1 MGIIFMKMI
10 DENKRRNKKIG
21 IKRENNNGIWG
32 QLRSRSFIVK
42 ILICYNIVD
51 MKFLKQTQRSK
62 AWRKFS
68 AQEDVQNIDPNISEK
83 ESTHKGRQ
91 AEESMEIEEKSDSK
105 GEEEVYQEGI
115 INYLV
120 QHQETL
126 KVEGNYFLR
135 QPDIT

>member
-1 MGIIFMKMI
+1 
-10 DENKRRNKKIG
+10 
-21 IKRENNNGIWG
+21 
-32 QLRSRSFIVK
+32 
-42 ILICYNIVD
+42 
-51 MKFLKQTQRSK
+51 MKFLKQTQRPK

-68 AQEDVQNIDPNISEK
+68 AQEDVQNIDPNIPEK

-91 AEESMEIEEKSDSK
+91 GQESMEIEESFDPK

-115 INYLV
+115 LNYLV
-120 QHQETL
+120 QHPETL